1 MKTKKNN
8 KSTKNNKSK
17 LNSKNKKNN
26 NRFITPVE
34 IVKKRN
40 KMWYLYHDELKK
52 NKSKKHILY
61 DPLFITNDLFNLEP
75 KISSSNSKTN
85 FNFSDI
91 TIGSAHYEEGP
102 VGCTYIDFKNGAR
115 VYQDIRGGY
124 TGNVTMNSVNNDF
137 LVNGICLAGG
147 SLAGLEA
154 ITGSASEKMKEIDY
168 FNLPVINGAIIKSNK
183 IMTPGNMV
191 YADKELGRF
200 AVRNRNSGFMC
211 NGQVGAG
218 NTALNGQG
226 CAFKEENGIK
236 YLVIVI
242 NNALGDIYDDKNI
255 CIKKKYSK
263 LKKEFQITKELS
275 SNTTLTVIITNID
288 LEHNRLEQMAR
299 QVHTSMGKN
308 IRPFNTIQDGDILY
322 ACSTKNKKI
331 KLNSKQF
338 IGLCSEMEKITEK
351 AVINSV
357 VKNNLL

>member
-1 MKTKKNN
+1 MVNSKK
-8 KSTKNNKSK
+8 KSK
-17 LNSKNKKNN
+17 KKSLK
-26 NRFITPVE
+26 TPPN

-40 KMWYLYHDELKK
+40 KMWYEYQDELKK
-52 NKSKKHILY
+52 NKTKKHIIY
-61 DPLFITNDLFNLEP
+61 NPLFITNDLFNLVP
-75 KISSSNSKTN
+75 QISISNSKTN
-85 FNFSDI
+85 YKFNDI
-91 TIGSAHYEEGP
+91 TIGSVHYDEGP
-102 VGCTYIDFKNGAR
+102 VGCTFIDFKNGAR
-115 VYQDIRGGY
+115 VFQDIRGGY
-124 TGNVTMNSVNNDF
+124 TGNVTMNSTNIDF
-137 LVNGICLAGG
+137 FVNGICLAGG

-200 AVRNRNSGFMC
+200 AVRNRNSGFIY

-218 NTALNGQG
+218 NTARNGQG

-242 NNALGDIYDDKNI
+242 NNALGDIYDSKNK
-255 CIKKKYSK
+255 CIKETYSK
-263 LKKEFQITKELS
+263 LSNKYQIKKESKN
-275 SNTTLTVIITNID
+275 NTTLTVIVTNVD
-288 LEHNRLEQMAR
+288 LDHSRLEQMAH

-331 KLNSKQF
+331 ELNSNEFVK
-338 IGLCSEMEKITEK
+338 LCSKMEKITEK

-357 VKNNLL
+357 TK